1 MFDHVVGFNVFN
13 CPTLKLTE
21 VCNCRSNVCPRRVE
35 VDVNQSFDVILAAA
49 EMQLGTGTISK
60 LRNGGA
66 KFRLDVLAAAEA
78 SFRERKIQRLASMP
92 NPGDL
97 WKLPGDRSCFAVR
110 ATIFT

>member
-13 CPTLKLTE
+13 RSTLKLTK
-21 VCNCRSNVCPRRVE
+21 VCNCRSNIGPRGVE
-35 VDVNQSFDVILAAA
+35 VDVDQSFDVILATTQ
-49 EMQLGTGTISK
+49 MQLRTSTVSK
-60 LRNGGA
+60 LRNGGT
-66 KFRLDVLAAAEA
+66 KFRLDVLAAAET

-97 WKLPGDRSCFAVR
+97 WKLPGDRACFAVR